1 MALTDYEL
9 TRYELREAEGLC
21 HGTWTEIQRLR
32 RYIPALQKLLREN
45 GIEYPPEE
53 EFWE

>member
-1 MALTDYEL
+1 M

-21 HGTWTEIQRLR
+21 HDNWTEIQRLR

-53 EFWE
+53 EFCE